1 MASCVVGASEEQ
13 KSKSPLVER
22 MLEVRQMLV
31 PRAQPL
37 EYVLNLISLGYLGQ
51 VLRMPAKRRPRY
63 VVFFDAGSGLRIVRG
78 GQ

>member
-1 MASCVVGASEEQ
+1 
-13 KSKSPLVER
+13 
-22 MLEVRQMLV
+22 MLV